1 MSTRYDIKIIYGFWC
16 DNPVMRDRKTG
27 RPTYLAD
34 WLAENGYHA
43 IGQINAGKSNGGSPD
58 FFVGVEIVGI
68 TDFTRSSEPYAAL
81 PNPLP
86 FPRETAAI
94 LDAHVALSALGPAL
108 LKPHAPVGFYL
119 IGDAA

>member
-1 MSTRYDIKIIYGFWC
+1 MEREFRRPHEHQG
-16 DNPVMRDRKTG
+16 PDRGSAGT
-27 RPTYLAD
+27 PSASD
-34 WLAENGYHA
+34 
-43 IGQINAGKSNGGSPD
+43 AGKSNGGSPD